1 MAAVF
6 AVLLLGL
13 LAPAAAA
20 AAAAATAPPAP
31 SCDDVITPL
40 RRDQADKALGSWVL
54 VGSVTDEKKG
64 LLPQLSSSLMELS
77 LSEDNSSFTY
87 IERNGFVN
95 GSCVWYHIVGDIT
108 DDANLTVRLH
118 TMVREQGG
126 VETTTRGFIGHITLF
141 QSCPSCPEDRLT
153 SYYSGVYDPA
163 DSNSTNVQFTLN
175 YRRAGEHQD
184 LEALKEVP
192 LSTRQQAECLNMTE
206 ITGEYSYDGVTGCG
220 TDRIAKASRLVLGT
234 PTEESRERGRNGYGK
249 VRVTPT
255 FGGGNAT
262 RPTPLRSDP
271 FRTLKWKRATSV
283 E

>member
-20 AAAAATAPPAP
+20 PAAVLATPG
-31 SCDDVITPL
+31 CDDVITPL

-54 VGSVTDEKKG
+54 VGSVTDEKTG
-64 LLPQLSSSLMELS
+64 LLPTLSSSFMELS

-87 IERNGFVN
+87 SERNAFGN

-118 TMVREQGG
+118 TMVRDQGG
-126 VETTTRGFIGHITLF
+126 VENTTRGFIGHITLF

-163 DSNSTNVQFTLN
+163 VANSTDVQFTLN
-175 YRRAGEHQD
+175 YRREGEHQD

-192 LSTRQQAECLNMTE
+192 LSTRQQAACLNMTE
-206 ITGEYSYDGVTGCG
+206 ITGGFTYDGVSEPCP
-220 TDRIAKASRLVLGT
+220 RKVLVLK
-234 PTEESRERGRNGYGK
+234 PEEE
-249 VRVTPT
+249 T
-255 FGGGNAT
+255 
-262 RPTPLRSDP
+262 DP
-271 FRTLKWKRATSV
+271 
-283 E
+283 

>member
-20 AAAAATAPPAP
+20 APPAP

-54 VGSVTDEKKG
+54 VGSVTDEKIG

-95 GSCVWYHIVGDIT
+95 GSCLWLHIVGNIT
-108 DDANLTVRLH
+108 DNANLTVRLH
-118 TMVREQGG
+118 TMVREQDG
-126 VETTTRGFIGHITLF
+126 VEITTREVFGQITLF

-153 SYYSGVYDPA
+153 SHYSGMYDPA
-163 DSNSTNVQFTLN
+163 DSNSTNVQFIMN
-175 YRRAGEHQD
+175 YRRAGQHQD

-192 LSTRQQAECLNMTE
+192 LSTRQQAACLNMTE
-206 ITGEYSYDGVTGCG
+206 ITGEYSYDGVTEPCP
-220 TDRIAKASRLVLGT
+220 RKVLVLK
-234 PTEESRERGRNGYGK
+234 PDE
-249 VRVTPT
+249 
-255 FGGGNAT
+255 
-262 RPTPLRSDP
+262 
-271 FRTLKWKRATSV
+271 
-283 E
+283 

>member
-13 LAPAAAA
+13 LAPATAAA
-20 AAAAATAPPAP
+20 AP
-31 SCDDVITPL
+31 SCDDVVTPL

-54 VGSVTDEKKG
+54 VGSVTDEKTG
-64 LLPQLSSSLMELS
+64 LLPQISSSLVELS

-95 GSCVWYHIVGDIT
+95 GSCVWLHIVGDIT

-126 VETTTRGFIGHITLF
+126 VEITTRGFIGHIILF

-153 SYYSGVYDPA
+153 SYYSGVYDPT
-163 DSNSTNVQFTLN
+163 DSNSTDVQFIMN

-192 LSTRQQAECLNMTE
+192 LSTIQQAVCLNMTE
-206 ITGEYSYDGVTGCG
+206 ITGEYTYDGVSEPCP
-220 TDRIAKASRLVLGT
+220 RKVLVLK
-234 PTEESRERGRNGYGK
+234 PEEE
-249 VRVTPT
+249 T
-255 FGGGNAT
+255 
-262 RPTPLRSDP
+262 DH
-271 FRTLKWKRATSV
+271 
-283 E
+283 